1 MRLSTRI
8 FGLGLLAMA
17 FLCAAGSAEAASFAD
32 YVYQNAKTGN
42 IAGIKN
48 YLRRG
53 YSIDAVSPN
62 GYTALC
68 FAVDNNDYRA
78 YSRIRNLGAD
88 ETHSCMR
95 RVNPDNAAD
104 LAQRYDA
111 VAANSGR
118 TAFAGGSDDTMK
130 YVAAGAAVAGAA
142 TAVALW
148 ADDDGGSSSG
158 GGNPCG
164 TGEEFVDGECRP
176 IECPEGSHLVGNEC
190 VVDGEC
196 PTGQKMVDGQC
207 VPIVCPPN
215 THLQGNLCVADGD
228 VVVDNEN
235 DDDLYGIYSEEE
247 DVFNLY
253 SSPNYPD
260 DEASIV
266 LKNKGNGNVYGV
278 YGFGNVYNSY
288 VIGEYEGKQNPKK
301 EGTGNITITDE
312 GSGSV
317 YGVFSRVDD
326 VTELK
331 EGYNARAF
339 YQGTAIGNIDIT
351 HTGGGS
357 TFGIFGDVRAY
368 NARADYGGN
377 AYGSITIRGDG
388 NIYGLSGYSTATNAV
403 SAFLGHNVTGVI
415 DLYSKGNGDVYGM
428 MISKDDIPG
437 VGQPDT
443 GQKLANWFAFNAYA
457 SGGGDNVEGTINIKN
472 EGDGDVYGM
481 YGGEQLFN
489 AMSYGGQDEEGNP
502 DGKAK
507 GTINIANY
515 GNGNVYGMYTP
526 EVYDGAEGEQQ
537 PIIANNSDNGA
548 QSVINLVNTG
558 SGVTTGLRGG
568 QRSHIENTGEININ
582 NLGDG
587 TAVGIYGGA
596 GSNILNRGKI
606 NIYRQA
612 HTDAE
617 DGTVHNPDGATGGTA
632 YGIYAESG
640 AQVINSGDITI
651 TGAEKGT
658 GIYLEKGASL
668 ENTGNISFNGTSD
681 AIVEDGSAVD
691 IYGEGTNRAS
701 VDLNDMGGEIILGQG
716 GRFFADALSGDM
728 SVSEKTVM
736 GSFGDEYVLSGSLQ
750 AENINDL
757 NLKSKSAMFEA
768 NSQKNENG
776 GYDVVLNRKDFD
788 ELLTDGEMA
797 ELLENNYADENG
809 SAIFDSLKQA
819 GTKADLQGASDNL
832 FGKDVLPNFRREDA
846 LVYRSLSRQFNDNLF
861 NRPDENYIGG
871 YKHIDISTDSDG
883 TLEGS
888 DGEVH
893 AAYGMLKGQ
902 AGNGL
907 VYGMG
912 ASIANLK
919 SDYDNG
925 SSRKSNIFG
934 LWMPLGYDFGNGT
947 RWYSKLYAG
956 YADGSYD
963 RLTALGK
970 FSSDFTEYQY
980 GLSNEVRHSMNLGY
994 GFTFEPLAELNFL
1007 GIYQD
1012 GYDEGNAEGALHSD
1026 SGNALSLEGGLGAYL
1041 TKEIKFSE
1049 DSRLGI
1055 QIGGVYYVEFM
1066 DPDDGTDISLNG
1078 LNGKYK
1084 LRNVSDDNRTV
1095 FSARVN
1101 YNYKD
1106 IMLYG
1111 NIEQEAGGSDALL
1124 IDAGMQYKF

>member
-17 FLCAAGSAEAASFAD
+17 FLCTAGSAEAASFAD

-88 ETHSCMR
+88 ETHSCMH
-95 RVNPDNAAD
+95 RVNADNAAD
-104 LAQRYDA
+104 LVQRYDA

-207 VPIVCPPN
+207 VPIVCPPD
-215 THLQGNLCVADGD
+215 THLQGNLCIADGSIFK
-228 VVVDNEN
+228 EN
-235 DDDLYGIYSEEE
+235 NSDEDLYGIYSEEE

-253 SSPNYPD
+253 SSPTYPD

-443 GQKLANWFAFNAYA
+443 GQKLAN
-457 SGGGDNVEGTINIKN
+457 
-472 EGDGDVYGM
+472 
-481 YGGEQLFN
+481 
-489 AMSYGGQDEEGNP
+489 
-502 DGKAK
+502 
-507 GTINIANY
+507 
-515 GNGNVYGMYTP
+515 
-526 EVYDGAEGEQQ
+526 
-537 PIIANNSDNGA
+537 
-548 QSVINLVNTG
+548 
-558 SGVTTGLRGG
+558 
-568 QRSHIENTGEININ
+568 
-582 NLGDG
+582 
-587 TAVGIYGGA
+587 
-596 GSNILNRGKI
+596 
-606 NIYRQA
+606 
-612 HTDAE
+612 
-617 DGTVHNPDGATGGTA
+617 
-632 YGIYAESG
+632 
-640 AQVINSGDITI
+640 
-651 TGAEKGT
+651 
-658 GIYLEKGASL
+658 
-668 ENTGNISFNGTSD
+668 
-681 AIVEDGSAVD
+681 
-691 IYGEGTNRAS
+691 
-701 VDLNDMGGEIILGQG
+701 
-716 GRFFADALSGDM
+716 
-728 SVSEKTVM
+728 
-736 GSFGDEYVLSGSLQ
+736 
-750 AENINDL
+750 
-757 NLKSKSAMFEA
+757 
-768 NSQKNENG
+768 
-776 GYDVVLNRKDFD
+776 
-788 ELLTDGEMA
+788 
-797 ELLENNYADENG
+797 
-809 SAIFDSLKQA
+809 
-819 GTKADLQGASDNL
+819 
-832 FGKDVLPNFRREDA
+832 
-846 LVYRSLSRQFNDNLF
+846 
-861 NRPDENYIGG
+861 
-871 YKHIDISTDSDG
+871 
-883 TLEGS
+883 
-888 DGEVH
+888 
-893 AAYGMLKGQ
+893 
-902 AGNGL
+902 
-907 VYGMG
+907 
-912 ASIANLK
+912 
-919 SDYDNG
+919 
-925 SSRKSNIFG
+925 
-934 LWMPLGYDFGNGT
+934 
-947 RWYSKLYAG
+947 
-956 YADGSYD
+956 
-963 RLTALGK
+963 
-970 FSSDFTEYQY
+970 
-980 GLSNEVRHSMNLGY
+980 
-994 GFTFEPLAELNFL
+994 
-1007 GIYQD
+1007 
-1012 GYDEGNAEGALHSD
+1012 
-1026 SGNALSLEGGLGAYL
+1026 
-1041 TKEIKFSE
+1041 
-1049 DSRLGI
+1049 
-1055 QIGGVYYVEFM
+1055 
-1066 DPDDGTDISLNG
+1066 
-1078 LNGKYK
+1078 
-1084 LRNVSDDNRTV
+1084 
-1095 FSARVN
+1095 
-1101 YNYKD
+1101 
-1106 IMLYG
+1106 
-1111 NIEQEAGGSDALL
+1111 
-1124 IDAGMQYKF
+1124 